1 MNWRLKTN
9 ESWKKKKKRKERK
22 CLRTLKMGKVLNFFL
37 LKNSILYVQ
46 KSLDLNIYQS
56 GEQSLFQLD
65 SKQLSKRI

>member
-1 MNWRLKTN
+1 
-9 ESWKKKKKRKERK
+9 
-22 CLRTLKMGKVLNFFL
+22 MGKVLNFFL